1 MGWTM
6 TENIFWEDLD
16 AAAAALVRD
25 TLLGENVERVAQ
37 KLERSPDLLYKAA
50 NPTTPQQLNL
60 KQFLNILKIT
70 GNYRAVRQLA
80 QACGFLVV
88 PAGGEPGQVLRALAA
103 EMESR
108 GQGPGVSGQE
118 AAQIRF
124 PRRETG

>member
-1 MGWTM
+1 M
-6 TENIFWEDLD
+6 TEKIFWEDLD

-103 EMESR
+103 EME
-108 GQGPGVSGQE
+108 G
-118 AAQIRF
+118 AAQAGKPVPPGSAQIQF
-124 PRRETG
+124 PRREAG